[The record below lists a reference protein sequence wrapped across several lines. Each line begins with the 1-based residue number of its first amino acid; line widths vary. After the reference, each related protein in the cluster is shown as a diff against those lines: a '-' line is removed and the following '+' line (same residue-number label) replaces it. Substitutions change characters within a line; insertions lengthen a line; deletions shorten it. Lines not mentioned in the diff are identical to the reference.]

1 MDSKIL
7 EHCAQICIDLGSDGL
22 RGELTLV
29 RTARALAAFNGKER
43 VDLGNIKQIAP
54 MALSHRLR
62 RDPLDDAGSGT
73 RVERSVQKIIG

>member
-1 MDSKIL
+1 MMD
-7 EHCAQICIDLGSDGL
+7 ASDAYGTYCCKQC
-22 RGELTLV
+22 GN
-29 RTARALAAFNGKER
+29 LAAFNDKER
-43 VDLGNIKQIAP
+43 VDLGHIKQIAP